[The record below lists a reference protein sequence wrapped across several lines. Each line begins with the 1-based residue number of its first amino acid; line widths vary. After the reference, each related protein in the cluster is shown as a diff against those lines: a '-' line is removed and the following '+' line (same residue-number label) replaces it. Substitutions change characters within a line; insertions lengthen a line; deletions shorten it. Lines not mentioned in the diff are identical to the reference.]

1 LISASSEEL
10 RSSQSAIPKQPQNF
24 FKNREK
30 IKMIATDIAQTN
42 GKVKATTPSVVPT
55 VKLQQLREELKVVYL
70 DRSEAI
76 DLIMVGLLAKMH
88 VFLGGQPGTGKTEL
102 AKAVSDAIS
111 GTTFFHYLMTK
122 TTVAEE
128 VLGAPDLAELQ
139 KGKFVRDTE
148 AMLPEAHLALMDEI
162 GKANSI
168 VRNSALGLMNEREF
182 LNGKI
187 KLQSPLITM
196 IGCSNELLDGEE
208 DGAFWDRL
216 SLRYMVDYLGDE
228 DLRTLLLRK
237 TGNAIAPKVT
247 TVLSLAEL
255 EQMQTQVQKLPFTSQ
270 VVDSLVELQREFKK
284 ENFVAST
291 RKYVQMVMILRA
303 YAFLQGETEVSEDSF
318 EILNHVIWN
327 HPREKTAIAKIVAK
341 VGNPLN
347 IQAQE
352 TLIAITE
359 AIAQLGTCP
368 TFGTK
373 QEKENWAT
381 EGTGVLSDLR
391 NMTDRLQSMIT
402 QYPHKA
408 KKAQQVVLEIESKK
422 KPLLAKVSE
431 ILYGA

>member
-1 LISASSEEL
+1 
-10 RSSQSAIPKQPQNF
+10 
-24 FKNREK
+24 
-30 IKMIATDIAQTN
+30 MIATEIAQTN
-42 GKVKATTPSVVPT
+42 GHITALTVTNTPSE
-55 VKLQQLREELKVVYL
+55 KLQQLREQLNAVYL

-88 VFLGGQPGTGKTEL
+88 VFLGGKPGTGKTEL
-102 AKAVSDAIS
+102 AKAVSDSIT

-182 LNGKI
+182 LNGKT

-237 TGNAIAPKVT
+237 TSNIAAPQIT
-247 TVLSLAEL
+247 TMLSLAEL
-255 EQMQTQVQKLPFTSQ
+255 EQMQTAVKNVPFPAPAI
-270 VVDSLVELQREFKK
+270 DSLIDLQRELKK
-284 ENFVAST
+284 ENFIVST
-291 RKYVQMVMILRA
+291 RKYVQIVTILKA
-303 YAFLQGETEVSEDSF
+303 YAYLQEETEVSEDSF

-327 HPREKTAIAKIVAK
+327 HPREQAQIRKIVAK
-341 VGNPLN
+341 VGNPVN

-352 TLIAITE
+352 ILAAITE
-359 AIAQLGTCP
+359 KLSDLGTCP

-373 QEKENWAT
+373 KQQDDWAT
-381 EGTGVLSDLR
+381 EGSGVLSDMR
-391 NMTDRLQSMIT
+391 NMIDRLQSMIS
-402 QYPHKA
+402 QHPHKA
-408 KKAQQVVLEIESKK
+408 KKAQQAIAEIEAKK

-431 ILYGA
+431 IMYGA

>member
-1 LISASSEEL
+1 
-10 RSSQSAIPKQPQNF
+10 
-24 FKNREK
+24 
-30 IKMIATDIAQTN
+30 MITAEIAQTN
-42 GKVKATTPSVVPT
+42 GHSTALT
-55 VKLQQLREELKVVYL
+55 VTNKSPLEKLQQLREQLQNVYL

-88 VFLGGQPGTGKTEL
+88 IFLGGKPGTGKTEL
-102 AKAVSDAIS
+102 AKAVSDAIT

-182 LNGKI
+182 LNGKT

-228 DLRTLLLRK
+228 DLRILLLRK
-237 TGNAIAPKVT
+237 TGNIAAPRIT
-247 TVLSLAEL
+247 TMLSLAEL
-255 EQMQTQVQKLPFTSQ
+255 EQMQTAVKNVTFPAP
-270 VVDSLVELQREFKK
+270 VIDSLIDLQRELKK
-284 ENFVAST
+284 ENLIVST
-291 RKYVQMVMILRA
+291 RKYVQIVTILKA
-303 YAFLQGETEVSEDSF
+303 YAYLQEEAEVSEDSF

-327 HPREKTAIAKIVAK
+327 HPREQALIRKIVAK
-341 VGNPLN
+341 VGNPVN

-352 TLIAITE
+352 ILAAVTE
-359 AIAQLGTCP
+359 KLADLGNCP
-368 TFGTK
+368 VYGTK
-373 QEKENWAT
+373 NQQDDWAT
-381 EGTGVLSDLR
+381 EGSGVLSDMR
-391 NMTDRLQSMIT
+391 NMIDRLQSLIA
-402 QYPHKA
+402 QHPNRA
-408 KKAQQVVLEIESKK
+408 KKAQQAIAEIETKK

-431 ILYGA
+431 IMYGA

>member
-1 LISASSEEL
+1 
-10 RSSQSAIPKQPQNF
+10 
-24 FKNREK
+24 
-30 IKMIATDIAQTN
+30 MITAEIAQTN
-42 GKVKATTPSVVPT
+42 GHSTALT
-55 VKLQQLREELKVVYL
+55 VTNKSPLEKLQQLREQLQNVYL

-88 VFLGGQPGTGKTEL
+88 IFLGGKPGTGKTEL
-102 AKAVSDAIS
+102 AKAVSDAIT

-228 DLRTLLLRK
+228 DLRILLLRK
-237 TGNAIAPKVT
+237 TSNIAAPQIT
-247 TVLSLAEL
+247 TMLSLTEL
-255 EQMQTQVQKLPFTSQ
+255 EQMQIAVKNVTFPAPVI
-270 VVDSLVELQREFKK
+270 DSLINLQRELKK
-284 ENFVAST
+284 ENFIVST
-291 RKYVQMVMILRA
+291 RKYVQIVTILKA
-303 YAFLQGETEVSEDSF
+303 YAYLQEEAEVSEDSF

-327 HPREKTAIAKIVAK
+327 HPREQALIRKIVAK
-341 VGNPLN
+341 VGNPVN

-352 TLIAITE
+352 ILAAVTE
-359 AIAQLGTCP
+359 KLADLGNCP
-368 TFGTK
+368 VYGTK
-373 QEKENWAT
+373 NQQDDWAT
-381 EGTGVLSDLR
+381 EGSGVLSDMR
-391 NMTDRLQSMIT
+391 NMIDRLQSLIA
-402 QYPHKA
+402 QHPNRA
-408 KKAQQVVLEIESKK
+408 KKAQQAIAEIETKK

-431 ILYGA
+431 IMYGA

>member
-1 LISASSEEL
+1 MLTTE
-10 RSSQSAIPKQPQNF
+10 
-24 FKNREK
+24 
-30 IKMIATDIAQTN
+30 IAQTN
-42 GKVKATTPSVVPT
+42 GHITTLSVTPKSALA
-55 VKLQQLREELKVVYL
+55 KLQQLREELQNVYL

-76 DLIMVGLLAKMH
+76 DLILVGLLAKMH
-88 VFLGGQPGTGKTEL
+88 IFLGGKPGTGKTEL
-102 AKAVSDAIS
+102 AKAVSDAIT

-182 LNGKI
+182 LNGKN

-237 TGNAIAPKVT
+237 TSNIAAPQIT
-247 TVLSLAEL
+247 TLLSLAEL
-255 EQMQTQVQKLPFTSQ
+255 EQMQTAVKNVPFP
-270 VVDSLVELQREFKK
+270 VPAIDSLIDLQRELKK
-284 ENFVAST
+284 ENYIVST
-291 RKYVQMVMILRA
+291 RKYVQIVTILKA
-303 YAFLQGETEVSEDSF
+303 YTYLQEEAEVSEDSF

-327 HPREKTAIAKIVAK
+327 HPKEQTQIRKIIAK
-341 VGNPLN
+341 VGNP
-347 IQAQE
+347 
-352 TLIAITE
+352 
-359 AIAQLGTCP
+359 
-368 TFGTK
+368 
-373 QEKENWAT
+373 
-381 EGTGVLSDLR
+381 V
-391 NMTDRLQSMIT
+391 
-402 QYPHKA
+402 
-408 KKAQQVVLEIESKK
+408 
-422 KPLLAKVSE
+422 
-431 ILYGA
+431 

>member
-1 LISASSEEL
+1 
-10 RSSQSAIPKQPQNF
+10 
-24 FKNREK
+24 
-30 IKMIATDIAQTN
+30 MIATDIAPTN
-42 GKVKATTPSVVPT
+42 GKVKATTPSVAPSAAPT

-208 DGAFWDRL
+208 DGAVWDRL

-247 TVLSLAEL
+247 TLLQTTANSDQTRHKRTYLKGSK
-255 EQMQTQVQKLPFTSQ
+255 QMPQ
-270 VVDSLVELQREFKK
+270 
-284 ENFVAST
+284 
-291 RKYVQMVMILRA
+291 
-303 YAFLQGETEVSEDSF
+303 
-318 EILNHVIWN
+318 
-327 HPREKTAIAKIVAK
+327 
-341 VGNPLN
+341 
-347 IQAQE
+347 
-352 TLIAITE
+352 
-359 AIAQLGTCP
+359 
-368 TFGTK
+368 
-373 QEKENWAT
+373 
-381 EGTGVLSDLR
+381 
-391 NMTDRLQSMIT
+391 
-402 QYPHKA
+402 
-408 KKAQQVVLEIESKK
+408 
-422 KPLLAKVSE
+422 
-431 ILYGA
+431 

>member
-1 LISASSEEL
+1 
-10 RSSQSAIPKQPQNF
+10 
-24 FKNREK
+24 
-30 IKMIATDIAQTN
+30 MITTEIAQTN
-42 GKVKATTPSVVPT
+42 GHSTALT
-55 VKLQQLREELKVVYL
+55 VTNKSPLGKLQQLREQLQNVYL

-76 DLIMVGLLAKMH
+76 DLIIVGLLAKMH
-88 VFLGGQPGTGKTEL
+88 IFLGGKPGTGKTEL
-102 AKAVSDAIS
+102 AKAVSDAIT

-182 LNGKI
+182 LNGKT

-228 DLRTLLLRK
+228 DLRILLLRK
-237 TGNAIAPKVT
+237 TSNIAAPQIT
-247 TVLSLAEL
+247 TMLSLTEL
-255 EQMQTQVQKLPFTSQ
+255 EQMQTAVKNVTFPAP
-270 VVDSLVELQREFKK
+270 VIDSLIDLQRELKK
-284 ENFVAST
+284 ENLIVST
-291 RKYVQMVMILRA
+291 RKYVQIVTILKA
-303 YAFLQGETEVSEDSF
+303 YAYLQEEAEVSEDSF

-327 HPREKTAIAKIVAK
+327 HPREQALIRTIVAK
-341 VGNPLN
+341 VGNPVN
-347 IQAQE
+347 IQSQE
-352 TLIAITE
+352 ILAAITE
-359 AIAQLGTCP
+359 KLSELGNCP
-368 TFGTK
+368 TYGTK
-373 QEKENWAT
+373 EQKDTWAT
-381 EGTGVLSDLR
+381 KGSGVLSDMR
-391 NMTDRLQSMIT
+391 NMIGTLQGLIT
-402 QYPHKA
+402 QHPHKA
-408 KKAQQVVLEIESKK
+408 KKAQQAIAEIETKK

-431 ILYGA
+431 IMYGA

>member
-1 LISASSEEL
+1 
-10 RSSQSAIPKQPQNF
+10 
-24 FKNREK
+24 
-30 IKMIATDIAQTN
+30 MIATDIAQTN
-42 GKVKATTPSVVPT
+42 GKVKATTPSVAPT

-187 KLQSPLITM
+187 KHQSPLITM

-247 TVLSLAEL
+247 TVLSLVEL

-270 VVDSLVELQREFKK
+270 VVDSLVDLQREFKK

-352 TLIAITE
+352 TLISITE
-359 AIAQLGTCP
+359 SIAQLGTCP
-368 TFGTK
+368 TFGA
-373 QEKENWAT
+373 QDEQRSWAT
-381 EGTGVLSDLR
+381 QGTSVLSDLR
-391 NMTDRLQSMIT
+391 HMTDRLQSMIT

-408 KKAQQVVLEIESKK
+408 KKAQQIVIEIESKK

>member
-1 LISASSEEL
+1 MLF
-10 RSSQSAIPKQPQNF
+10 RS
-24 FKNREK
+24 
-30 IKMIATDIAQTN
+30 
-42 GKVKATTPSVVPT
+42 
-55 VKLQQLREELKVVYL
+55 
-70 DRSEAI
+70 
-76 DLIMVGLLAKMH
+76 
-88 VFLGGQPGTGKTEL
+88 GTGKTEL
-102 AKAVSDAIS
+102 AKAISDVIT

-122 TTVAEE
+122 TTVADE

-182 LNGKI
+182 LNGKT

-237 TGNAIAPKVT
+237 TSNIAAPQIT
-247 TVLSLAEL
+247 TALSLAEL
-255 EQMQTQVQKLPFTSQ
+255 EQMQTAVKNVPFPAP
-270 VVDSLVELQREFKK
+270 VIDSLIDLQRELKK
-284 ENFVAST
+284 ENFIVST
-291 RKYVQMVMILRA
+291 RKYVQIVTILKAQA
-303 YAFLQGETEVSEDSF
+303 YLQEEAEVSEDSF

-327 HPREKTAIAKIVAK
+327 HPREQAQIGKIIAK
-341 VGNPLN
+341 VGNPVN

-352 TLIAITE
+352 ILAAITE
-359 AIAQLGTCP
+359 KLSDLGNCP
-368 TFGTK
+368 TYGTK
-373 QEKENWAT
+373 KQQDDWAT
-381 EGTGVLSDLR
+381 EGSGVLSDMR
-391 NMTDRLQSMIT
+391 NMIDRLQSLIA
-402 QYPHKA
+402 QHPHKA
-408 KKAQQVVLEIESKK
+408 KKAQQAIAEIEAKK

-431 ILYGA
+431 IMYGA

>member
-1 LISASSEEL
+1 
-10 RSSQSAIPKQPQNF
+10 
-24 FKNREK
+24 
-30 IKMIATDIAQTN
+30 
-42 GKVKATTPSVVPT
+42 
-55 VKLQQLREELKVVYL
+55 
-70 DRSEAI
+70 
-76 DLIMVGLLAKMH
+76 
-88 VFLGGQPGTGKTEL
+88 
-102 AKAVSDAIS
+102 
-111 GTTFFHYLMTK
+111 MTK

-187 KLQSPLITM
+187 KHQSPLITM

-237 TGNAIAPKVT
+237 TGNAIVPKVT

-255 EQMQTQVQKLPFTSQ
+255 EQMQTQVQKLPFSSQ

-347 IQAQE
+347 MQAQE

-359 AIAQLGTCP
+359 SIAQLGNCP
-368 TFGTK
+368 TFSTK
-373 QEKENWAT
+373 QEQQSWAT
-381 EGTGVLSDLR
+381 EGTSVLSDLR
-391 NMTDRLQSMIT
+391 NMTDRLQSMIA

-408 KKAQQVVLEIESKK
+408 KKAQQIVLEIESKK
-422 KPLLAKVSE
+422 KTLLAKVSE
-431 ILYGA
+431 ILFGA

>member
-1 LISASSEEL
+1 
-10 RSSQSAIPKQPQNF
+10 
-24 FKNREK
+24 
-30 IKMIATDIAQTN
+30 MIATEIAQNNGHITALTVTN
-42 GKVKATTPSVVPT
+42 KSPLE
-55 VKLQQLREELKVVYL
+55 KLQQLREQLQNVYL

-76 DLIMVGLLAKMH
+76 DLIMVGLLSKMH
-88 VFLGGQPGTGKTEL
+88 IFLGGKPGTGKTEL
-102 AKAVSDAIS
+102 AKAVSEAIT

-182 LNGKI
+182 LNGKT

-228 DLRTLLLRK
+228 DLRILLLRK
-237 TGNAIAPKVT
+237 TGNIYSPKIT
-247 TVLSLAEL
+247 TMLSLAEL
-255 EQMQTQVQKLPFTSQ
+255 EQMQTDVKNVTFP
-270 VVDSLVELQREFKK
+270 VPVIDSLIDLQRELKK
-284 ENFVAST
+284 ENYIVST
-291 RKYVQMVMILRA
+291 RKYVQIVTILKA
-303 YAFLQGETEVSEDSF
+303 YAYLQEEPEVSEDSF

-327 HPREKTAIAKIVAK
+327 HPREQALIRKIVAK
-341 VGNPLN
+341 VGNPVN

-352 TLIAITE
+352 ILAAITE
-359 AIAQLGTCP
+359 KLSDLGNCP
-368 TFGTK
+368 TYGTK
-373 QEKENWAT
+373 KQQDDWAT
-381 EGTGVLSDLR
+381 EGSGVLSDMR
-391 NMTDRLQSMIT
+391 NMIDRLQSLIA
-402 QYPHKA
+402 QHPNRA
-408 KKAQQVVLEIESKK
+408 KKAQQAIAEIESKK

-431 ILYGA
+431 IMYGA

>member
-1 LISASSEEL
+1 
-10 RSSQSAIPKQPQNF
+10 
-24 FKNREK
+24 
-30 IKMIATDIAQTN
+30 MIATEIAQTN
-42 GKVKATTPSVVPT
+42 GHISTLTVTPKSAFT
-55 VKLQQLREELKVVYL
+55 KLQQLREELKNVYL

-76 DLIMVGLLAKMH
+76 DLILVGLLSKMH
-88 VFLGGQPGTGKTEL
+88 IFLGGKPGTGKTEL
-102 AKAVSDAIS
+102 AKAVSDAIT

-148 AMLPEAHLALMDEI
+148 AMLPEAHIALMDEI

-182 LNGKI
+182 LNGKT

-228 DLRTLLLRK
+228 DLRILLLRK
-237 TGNAIAPKVT
+237 TGNIYSPQIT
-247 TVLSLAEL
+247 TMLSLTEL
-255 EQMQTQVQKLPFTSQ
+255 EQMQTDVKNIPFPAPAI
-270 VVDSLVELQREFKK
+270 DSLIDLQRELKK
-284 ENFVAST
+284 ENYIVST
-291 RKYVQMVMILRA
+291 RKYVQIVTILKA
-303 YAFLQGETEVSEDSF
+303 YAYLQEEAEVSEDSF

-327 HPREKTAIAKIVAK
+327 HPKEQNQIGKIIAK
-341 VGNPLN
+341 VGNPVN

-352 TLIAITE
+352 ILFAVIE
-359 AIAQLGTCP
+359 KLSDLGNCP
-368 TFGTK
+368 TYGTK
-373 QEKENWAT
+373 KQQDEWAT
-381 EGTGVLSDLR
+381 EGSGVLSEMR
-391 NMTDRLQSMIT
+391 NMIDRLQSLIA
-402 QYPHKA
+402 QHPNRA
-408 KKAQQVVLEIESKK
+408 KKAQQAIAEIEAKK

-431 ILYGA
+431 IMYGA